1 MSRIGKQPIPLPNG
15 VSIEV
20 SEGEVV
26 VKGRGGEL
34 RQAVDQDIAVR
45 VEDGRVLVERPSD
58 HRRHRALH
66 GLTRALIAN
75 MVTGVD
81 QGFSRTLEI
90 VGYRVQQQGDNV
102 NLQLGFSHPV
112 VVAPMEG
119 VTFEVEGNN
128 VLHVRGAD
136 KQRVG
141 EQAAQIR
148 RLRPPDAYKGK
159 GVRYRGEQL
168 RLKPGKSAAGR
179 AG

>member
-20 SEGEVV
+20 GEGEVV

-128 VLHVRGAD
+128 VLHVRGPD

>member
-15 VSIEV
+15 VSVEIG
-20 SEGEVV
+20 EGEVV
-26 VKGRGGEL
+26 VKGSGGEL
-34 RQAVDQDIAVR
+34 RQMVHRDITVR
-45 VEDGRVLVERPSD
+45 LEDGRVLVERPSD
-58 HRRHRALH
+58 YRRHRALH

-90 VGYRVQQQGDNV
+90 VGYRVQQQGENV

-119 VTFEVEGNN
+119 VTFQVDGNN

-179 AG
+179 AR